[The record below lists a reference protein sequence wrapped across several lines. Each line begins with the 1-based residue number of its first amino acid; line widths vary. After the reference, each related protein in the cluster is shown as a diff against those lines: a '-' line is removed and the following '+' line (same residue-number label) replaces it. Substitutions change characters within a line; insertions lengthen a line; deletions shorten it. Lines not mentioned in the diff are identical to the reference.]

1 MRFVLTILG
10 TDLLLYLT
18 FELTI
23 FIRHGFITNLQIESD
38 IYMFAITMWEMLE
51 RDVPFKSIPMDKIG
65 SHVWKVSDI
74 H

>member
-1 MRFVLTILG
+1 M
-10 TDLLLYLT
+10 YLT

-23 FIRHGFITNLQIESD
+23 SLWHVFIANLQMESD

-74 H
+74 Y